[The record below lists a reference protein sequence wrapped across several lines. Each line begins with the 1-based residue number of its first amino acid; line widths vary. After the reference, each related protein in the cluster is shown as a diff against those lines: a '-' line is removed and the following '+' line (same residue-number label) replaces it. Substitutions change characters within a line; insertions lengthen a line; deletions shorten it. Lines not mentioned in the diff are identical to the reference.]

1 MELEPEIAV
10 AYTKVVAISV
20 DPPEVARQTKEQL
33 GAHFPILC
41 DDSRHW
47 QKELDLVEYTDQ
59 THKPYIPYTF
69 LLEPGL
75 IIHKVYNGY
84 WFWGRPTVED
94 LRQDFRAISAKCR
107 PDWDP
112 QAPGVQ
118 VVWEEARKEGQRLD
132 PAEFRRRIAEKRKEV
147 GL

>member
-1 MELEPEIAV
+1 M

-20 DPPEVARQTKEQL
+20 DAPEVARQTKERL
-33 GAHFPILC
+33 GATYPILC
-41 DDSRHW
+41 DPERIW
-47 QKELDLVEYTDQ
+47 QKDLDLVEYTDP
-59 THKPYIPYTF
+59 THNPYIPYSF

-75 IIHKVYNGY
+75 VIFKIYNGY

-112 QAPGVQ
+112 QAPGVRE
-118 VVWEEARKEGQRLD
+118 VWEAARAAGEQRIPPD
-132 PAEFRRRIAEKRKEV
+132 EFRRRIAEWR
-147 GL
+147 GSHG

>member
-1 MELEPEIAV
+1 M
-10 AYTKVVAISV
+10 
-20 DPPEVARQTKEQL
+20 
-33 GAHFPILC
+33 
-41 DDSRHW
+41 W
-47 QKELDLVEYTDQ
+47 QKELDLVEYTDK
-59 THKPYIPYTF
+59 THNPYIPYAF

-75 IIHKVYNGY
+75 IVHKIYNGY

-118 VVWEEARKEGQRLD
+118 EAWEAARAEGVRLAPD
-132 PAEFRRRIAEKRKEV
+132 EFRRRIADWRRTHST
-147 GL
+147 